1 VANKAI
7 RRNDSMNKKKA
18 VAMFLTAAFTL
29 TSSVPVLADGK
40 DITVT
45 VPNYGFEEDDDT
57 SSVPESKE
65 AVVNE
70 DGSTTYTLT
79 KKQQKEWKKAVRSNF
94 DDYIKDILDDDTNYP
109 NVEDITY
116 NNDMTEFEIDLATTN
131 IAQSELFIGYIALFT
146 APVYQQVNGVAEK
159 DVDYKVTVKDSST
172 GEETVTTY
180 AENKAD
186 WESLNDSFTMYSE
199 DTQE

>member
-1 VANKAI
+1 
-7 RRNDSMNKKKA
+7 MNKKKA
-18 VAMFLTAAFTL
+18 AAMFLTATFTL
-29 TSSVPVLADGK
+29 TSSIPVLAGGK
-40 DITVT
+40 DVTIT

-57 SSVPESKE
+57 SSVPEAKE

-79 KKQQKEWKKAVRSNF
+79 KKQQKEWKKAVKSNF

-116 NNDMTEFEIDLATTN
+116 NDAMTEFEIDLSTTN
-131 IAQSELFIGYIALFT
+131 VAQSEFFIGYIALFT

-186 WESLNDSFTMYSE
+186 LESLNDSFAMYSE
-199 DTQE
+199 DAQE

>member
-1 VANKAI
+1 
-7 RRNDSMNKKKA
+7 MKKKTT
-18 VAMFLTAAFTL
+18 AMLLTAAL
-29 TSSVPVLADGK
+29 ALVSSSPVLASGK

-45 VPNYGFEEDDDT
+45 VPDYGFEEDDDT
-57 SSVPESKE
+57 SSVPEAKE
-65 AVVNE
+65 TVVNE

-79 KKQQKEWKKAVRSNF
+79 KKQQKEWKKTVKSNF
-94 DDYIKDILDDDTNYP
+94 DDYIKGVLDDHTNYP

-116 NNDMTEFEIDLATTN
+116 NDTMTEFKIDLASTN
-131 IAQSELFIGYIALFT
+131 LAQSELFIGYIALFT

-172 GEETVTTY
+172 GEETVSTY

-186 WESLNDSFTMYSE
+186 WESFNDSFTMYSE

>member
-1 VANKAI
+1 
-7 RRNDSMNKKKA
+7 MNKKKA
-18 VAMFLTAAFTL
+18 VAMFLTATFTL
-29 TSSVPVLADGK
+29 TSSVPVLAGGK
-40 DITVT
+40 DVTVT
-45 VPNYGFEEDDDT
+45 VPSYGFEEDDDT
-57 SSVPESKE
+57 SSVPEAKE

-79 KKQQKEWKKAVRSNF
+79 KKQQKEWKKAVKSNF

-146 APVYQQVNGVAEK
+146 APVYQQVNGVEEK
-159 DVDYKVTVKDSST
+159 DVDYKDTVKDSST

>member
-1 VANKAI
+1 
-7 RRNDSMNKKKA
+7 MNKKKA
-18 VAMFLTAAFTL
+18 ATMFLTATFTL
-29 TSSVPVLADGK
+29 TSSVPVLAGGK
-40 DITVT
+40 DVTVT
-45 VPNYGFEEDDDT
+45 VPSYGFEEEDDT
-57 SSVPESKE
+57 SSVPEAKE

-79 KKQQKEWKKAVRSNF
+79 KKQQKEWKKAVKSNF

-186 WESLNDSFTMYSE
+186 WKSFNDSFTMHSE

>member
-1 VANKAI
+1 
-7 RRNDSMNKKKA
+7 MNKKKA
-18 VAMFLTAAFTL
+18 VAMFLTATFTL
-29 TSSVPVLADGK
+29 TSSVPVLAGGK
-40 DITVT
+40 DVTVT
-45 VPNYGFEEDDDT
+45 VPSYGFEEEDDT
-57 SSVPESKE
+57 SSVPEAKE

-79 KKQQKEWKKAVRSNF
+79 KKQQKEWKKAVKSNF

-131 IAQSELFIGYIALFT
+131 IAQSELFIGYIAMFT

-186 WESLNDSFTMYSE
+186 WKSFNDSFTMHSE

>member
-1 VANKAI
+1 
-7 RRNDSMNKKKA
+7 MNKKKA
-18 VAMFLTAAFTL
+18 AAMFLTATFTL
-29 TSSVPVLADGK
+29 TSSVPVLAGGK
-40 DITVT
+40 DVTVT
-45 VPNYGFEEDDDT
+45 VPSYGFEEDDDT

-79 KKQQKEWKKAVRSNF
+79 KKQQKEWKKAVKSNF

-172 GEETVTTY
+172 GEETVSTY

-186 WESLNDSFTMYSE
+186 WESLNDSFTMYSK

>member
-1 VANKAI
+1 
-7 RRNDSMNKKKA
+7 MNKKKA
-18 VAMFLTAAFTL
+18 AAMFLTATFTL
-29 TSSVPVLADGK
+29 TSSVPVLAGGK
-40 DITVT
+40 DVTIT

-57 SSVPESKE
+57 SSVPEAKE

-79 KKQQKEWKKAVRSNF
+79 KKQQKEWKKAVKSNF

-146 APVYQQVNGVAEK
+146 APVYQQVNGVEEK

-172 GEETVTTY
+172 GEETVSTY
-180 AENKAD
+180 AENKDD
-186 WESLNDSFTMYSE
+186 WESFNDSFTMYSE
-199 DTQE
+199 GTQE

>member
-1 VANKAI
+1 
-7 RRNDSMNKKKA
+7 MNKKKA
-18 VAMFLTAAFTL
+18 ATMFLTATFTL
-29 TSSVPVLADGK
+29 TSSVPVLAGGK
-40 DITVT
+40 DVTVT
-45 VPNYGFEEDDDT
+45 IPNYGFEEDDDT
-57 SSVPESKE
+57 SSVPEAKE
-65 AVVNE
+65 TVVNE

-79 KKQQKEWKKAVRSNF
+79 KKQQKEWKKAVKSNF
-94 DDYIKDILDDDTNYP
+94 DDYIKEILDDDTNYP

-172 GEETVTTY
+172 GEETVSTY

>member
-1 VANKAI
+1 VVNKAI
-7 RRNDSMNKKKA
+7 RRSNSMNKKKA
-18 VAMFLTAAFTL
+18 VAMFLTATFTL
-29 TSSVPVLADGK
+29 TSSVPVLAGGK
-40 DITVT
+40 DVAVT

-57 SSVPESKE
+57 SSVPEAKE
-65 AVVNE
+65 TVVNE

-79 KKQQKEWKKAVRSNF
+79 KKQQKEWKKAVKSNF

-146 APVYQQVNGVAEK
+146 APVYQQVNGVEEK

-172 GEETVTTY
+172 GEETVSTY

-186 WESLNDSFTMYSE
+186 WESFNDSFTVYSE

>member
-1 VANKAI
+1 
-7 RRNDSMNKKKA
+7 MNKKKA
-18 VAMFLTAAFTL
+18 AAMFLAATFTL
-29 TSSVPVLADGK
+29 TSSVPVLAGGK
-40 DITVT
+40 DVTVT

-57 SSVPESKE
+57 SSVPEAKE
-65 AVVNE
+65 AVANE

-79 KKQQKEWKKAVRSNF
+79 KKQQKEWKKAVKSNF

-109 NVEDITY
+109 NVKDITY
-116 NNDMTEFEIDLATTN
+116 NDTMTEFEIDLASTN
-131 IAQSELFIGYIALFT
+131 LAQSEFFIGYIALFT

-199 DTQE
+199 DTQK

>member
-1 VANKAI
+1 
-7 RRNDSMNKKKA
+7 MNKKKA
-18 VAMFLTAAFTL
+18 VAMFLTATFTL
-29 TSSVPVLADGK
+29 TSSVPVLAGGK
-40 DITVT
+40 DVTVT
-45 VPNYGFEEDDDT
+45 VPSYGFEEDDDT
-57 SSVPESKE
+57 SSVPEAKE

-79 KKQQKEWKKAVRSNF
+79 KKQQKEWKKAVKSNF

-172 GEETVTTY
+172 GEETVSTY

>member
-1 VANKAI
+1 
-7 RRNDSMNKKKA
+7 MNKKKA
-18 VAMFLTAAFTL
+18 VAMFLTATFTL
-29 TSSVPVLADGK
+29 TSSIPVLAGGK
-40 DITVT
+40 DVTVT

-79 KKQQKEWKKAVRSNF
+79 KKQQKEWKKAVKSNF

-131 IAQSELFIGYIALFT
+131 IAQYELFIGYIALFT
-146 APVYQQVNGVAEK
+146 APVYQQVNGVEEK

>member
-1 VANKAI
+1 
-7 RRNDSMNKKKA
+7 MNKKKA
-18 VAMFLTAAFTL
+18 AAMFLTATFTL
-29 TSSVPVLADGK
+29 TSSIPVLAGGK
-40 DITVT
+40 DVTIT

-57 SSVPESKE
+57 SSVPEAKE

-79 KKQQKEWKKAVRSNF
+79 KKQQKEWKKAVKSNF

-116 NNDMTEFEIDLATTN
+116 NDAMTEFEIDLSTTN
-131 IAQSELFIGYIALFT
+131 VAQSELFIGYIALFT

>member
-1 VANKAI
+1 
-7 RRNDSMNKKKA
+7 MNKKKA
-18 VAMFLTAAFTL
+18 VAMFLTATFTL
-29 TSSVPVLADGK
+29 TSSVPVLAGGK
-40 DITVT
+40 DVTVT
-45 VPNYGFEEDDDT
+45 VPSYGFEEDDDT
-57 SSVPESKE
+57 SSVPEAKE

-79 KKQQKEWKKAVRSNF
+79 KKQQKEWKKAVKSNF

-131 IAQSELFIGYIALFT
+131 IAQSELFIGYVALFT
-146 APVYQQVNGVAEK
+146 APVYQQVNGVEEK

>member
-1 VANKAI
+1 
-7 RRNDSMNKKKA
+7 MNKKKA

>member
-1 VANKAI
+1 
-7 RRNDSMNKKKA
+7 MNKKKA
-18 VAMFLTAAFTL
+18 VAMFLTATFTL
-29 TSSVPVLADGK
+29 TSSVPALAGEK
-40 DITVT
+40 GVTVT
-45 VPNYGFEEDDDT
+45 VPSYGFEEDDDT
-57 SSVPESKE
+57 SSVPEAKE

-79 KKQQKEWKKAVRSNF
+79 KKQQKEWKKAVKSNF

-172 GEETVTTY
+172 GEETVSTY

-186 WESLNDSFTMYSE
+186 WESLNDYFTMYSE

>member
-1 VANKAI
+1 
-7 RRNDSMNKKKA
+7 MNKKKA
-18 VAMFLTAAFTL
+18 VAMFLTATFTL
-29 TSSVPVLADGK
+29 TSSIPVLAGGK
-40 DITVT
+40 DVTVT

-57 SSVPESKE
+57 SSIPESKE

-79 KKQQKEWKKAVRSNF
+79 KKQQKEWKKAVKSNF

-109 NVEDITY
+109 NVKDITY
-116 NNDMTEFEIDLATTN
+116 NDTMTEFEIDLASTN
-131 IAQSELFIGYIALFT
+131 LAQSEFFIGYIALFT
-146 APVYQQVNGVAEK
+146 APVYQQVNGVAEE

-186 WESLNDSFTMYSE
+186 WESLNDSFTMYSK

>member
-1 VANKAI
+1 
-7 RRNDSMNKKKA
+7 MNKKKA
-18 VAMFLTAAFTL
+18 VAMFLTATFTL
-29 TSSVPVLADGK
+29 TSSVPVLAGGK
-40 DITVT
+40 DVTVT
-45 VPNYGFEEDDDT
+45 VPSYGFEEDDDT
-57 SSVPESKE
+57 SSVPEAKE

-70 DGSTTYTLT
+70 DGSITYTLT
-79 KKQQKEWKKAVRSNF
+79 KKQQKEWKKAVKSNF

-172 GEETVTTY
+172 GEETVSTY

>member
-1 VANKAI
+1 
-7 RRNDSMNKKKA
+7 MNKKKA
-18 VAMFLTAAFTL
+18 VAMFLTATFTL
-29 TSSVPVLADGK
+29 TSSVPVLAGGK
-40 DITVT
+40 DVAVT

-57 SSVPESKE
+57 SSVPEAKE
-65 AVVNE
+65 TVVNE

-79 KKQQKEWKKAVRSNF
+79 KKQQKEWKKAVKSNF

-146 APVYQQVNGVAEK
+146 APVYQQVNGVEEK
-159 DVDYKVTVKDSST
+159 YVDYKVTVKDSST
-172 GEETVTTY
+172 GEETVSTY

-186 WESLNDSFTMYSE
+186 WESFNDSFTMYSE

>member
-1 VANKAI
+1 M
-7 RRNDSMNKKKA
+7 SKKKA
-18 VAMFLTAAFTL
+18 VVMFLTATLTL

-45 VPNYGFEEDDDT
+45 VPNYGFEEGEDT
-57 SSVPESKE
+57 SSVPEAKE
-65 AVVNE
+65 TVVNE

-79 KKQQKEWKKAVRSNF
+79 KKQQKEWKKTLKSNF
-94 DDYIKDILDDDTNYP
+94 DDYIKGILDDDTNYP

-116 NNDMTEFEIDLATTN
+116 NDDMTEFEIDLTSANLT
-131 IAQSELFIGYIALFT
+131 QSEFFIGYIALFT
-146 APVYQQVNGVAEK
+146 APVYQQANGVVEK

-172 GEETVTTY
+172 GGKTVSTY

-186 WESLNDSFTMYSE
+186 WESFNDSFTMHNE
-199 DTQE
+199 DAQE

>member
-1 VANKAI
+1 
-7 RRNDSMNKKKA
+7 MNKKKA
-18 VAMFLTAAFTL
+18 VAMFLTATFTL
-29 TSSVPVLADGK
+29 TSSVPVLAGGK
-40 DITVT
+40 DVTVT
-45 VPNYGFEEDDDT
+45 VTSYGFEEDDDT
-57 SSVPESKE
+57 SSVPEAKE

-79 KKQQKEWKKAVRSNF
+79 KKQQKEWKKAVKSNF

-146 APVYQQVNGVAEK
+146 APVYQQVNGVEEK

>member
-1 VANKAI
+1 
-7 RRNDSMNKKKA
+7 MNKKKA
-18 VAMFLTAAFTL
+18 VAMFLTATFTL
-29 TSSVPVLADGK
+29 TSSVPVLAGGK
-40 DITVT
+40 DVTVT
-45 VPNYGFEEDDDT
+45 VPSYGFEEDDDT
-57 SSVPESKE
+57 SSVPEAKE

-79 KKQQKEWKKAVRSNF
+79 KKQQKEWKKAVKSNF

-146 APVYQQVNGVAEK
+146 APVYQQVNGVEEK

>member
-1 VANKAI
+1 
-7 RRNDSMNKKKA
+7 MNKKKA
-18 VAMFLTAAFTL
+18 VAMFLTATFTL
-29 TSSVPVLADGK
+29 TSSVPVLAGGK
-40 DITVT
+40 DVTVT
-45 VPNYGFEEDDDT
+45 VPSYGFEEEDDT
-57 SSVPESKE
+57 SSVPEAKE

-79 KKQQKEWKKAVRSNF
+79 KKQQKEWKKAVKSNF

-186 WESLNDSFTMYSE
+186 WKSFNDSFTMHSE

>member
-1 VANKAI
+1 
-7 RRNDSMNKKKA
+7 MKKKTI
-18 VAMFLTAAFTL
+18 AMFLTAALAL
-29 TSSVPVLADGK
+29 TSSVPVLASGK

-45 VPNYGFEEDDDT
+45 VPDYGFEEDDDT
-57 SSVPESKE
+57 SSVPEAKE
-65 AVVNE
+65 TVVNE

-79 KKQQKEWKKAVRSNF
+79 KKQQKEWKKTVKSNF

-116 NNDMTEFEIDLATTN
+116 NDDMTEFEIDLASTN
-131 IAQSELFIGYIALFT
+131 LAQSEFFIGYVALFT

-172 GEETVTTY
+172 GEETVSTY

-186 WESLNDSFTMYSE
+186 WESFNDSFNMYSE

>member
-1 VANKAI
+1 
-7 RRNDSMNKKKA
+7 MNKKKVA
-18 VAMFLTAAFTL
+18 AMFLTATFTL
-29 TSSVPVLADGK
+29 TSSVPVLAGGK
-40 DITVT
+40 DVTVT

-57 SSVPESKE
+57 SSVPEAKE

-79 KKQQKEWKKAVRSNF
+79 KKQQKEWKKAVKSNF

-131 IAQSELFIGYIALFT
+131 IVQSELFIGYIALFT
-146 APVYQQVNGVAEK
+146 APVYQQVNGVEEK

-172 GEETVTTY
+172 GEETVSTY

>member
-1 VANKAI
+1 
-7 RRNDSMNKKKA
+7 MNKKKA
-18 VAMFLTAAFTL
+18 VAMFLTATFTL
-29 TSSVPVLADGK
+29 TSSVPVLAGGK
-40 DITVT
+40 DVTVT
-45 VPNYGFEEDDDT
+45 VPSYGFEEDDDT
-57 SSVPESKE
+57 SSVPEAKE

-79 KKQQKEWKKAVRSNF
+79 KKQQKEWKKAVKSNF

-146 APVYQQVNGVAEK
+146 APVYQQVNGVEEK
-159 DVDYKVTVKDSST
+159 DVDYKVAVKDSST

>member
-1 VANKAI
+1 
-7 RRNDSMNKKKA
+7 MNKKKA
-18 VAMFLTAAFTL
+18 AAMFLTATFTL
-29 TSSVPVLADGK
+29 TSSVPVLAGGK
-40 DITVT
+40 DVTVT
-45 VPNYGFEEDDDT
+45 VPSYGFEEDDDT
-57 SSVPESKE
+57 SSVPEAKE

-79 KKQQKEWKKAVRSNF
+79 KKQQKEWKKAVKSNF

-172 GEETVTTY
+172 GEETVSTY

>member
-1 VANKAI
+1 M
-7 RRNDSMNKKKA
+7 SKKKA
-18 VAMFLTAAFTL
+18 ATMFLTATFTL
-29 TSSVPVLADGK
+29 TSSVSVLAGGK
-40 DITVT
+40 DVTVT
-45 VPNYGFEEDDDT
+45 IPNYGFEEDDDT
-57 SSVPESKE
+57 SSVPEAKE
-65 AVVNE
+65 TVVNE

-79 KKQQKEWKKAVRSNF
+79 KKQQKEWKKAVKSNF
-94 DDYIKDILDDDTNYP
+94 DDYIKEILDDDTNYP
-109 NVEDITY
+109 SVEDITY

-146 APVYQQVNGVAEK
+146 APVYQQVNGVEEK

>member
-1 VANKAI
+1 
-7 RRNDSMNKKKA
+7 MNKKKA
-18 VAMFLTAAFTL
+18 AAMFLTATFTL
-29 TSSVPVLADGK
+29 TSSIPVLAGRK
-40 DITVT
+40 DVTIT

-57 SSVPESKE
+57 SSVPEAKE

-79 KKQQKEWKKAVRSNF
+79 KKQQKEWKKAVKSNF

-116 NNDMTEFEIDLATTN
+116 NDAMTEFEIDLSTTN
-131 IAQSELFIGYIALFT
+131 VAQSEFFIGYIALFT

-159 DVDYKVTVKDSST
+159 DVDYKVTVRDSST

-186 WESLNDSFTMYSE
+186 WESLNDSFAMYSE
-199 DTQE
+199 DAQE

>member
-1 VANKAI
+1 
-7 RRNDSMNKKKA
+7 MNKKKA
-18 VAMFLTAAFTL
+18 VAMFLTATFTL
-29 TSSVPVLADGK
+29 TSSVPVLAGGK
-40 DITVT
+40 DVAVT

-57 SSVPESKE
+57 SSVPEAKE
-65 AVVNE
+65 TVVNE
-70 DGSTTYTLT
+70 DGSITYTLT
-79 KKQQKEWKKAVRSNF
+79 KKQQKEWKKAVKSNF

-146 APVYQQVNGVAEK
+146 APVYQQVNGVEEK

-172 GEETVTTY
+172 GEETVSTY

-186 WESLNDSFTMYSE
+186 WESFNDSFTVYSE

>member
-1 VANKAI
+1 LYNVQKGGEK
-7 RRNDSMNKKKA
+7 MKKKTTA
-18 VAMFLTAAFTL
+18 ILLTAALTL
-29 TSSVPVLADGK
+29 ASSSPVLASGK
-40 DITVT
+40 DVTVT
-45 VPNYGFEEDDDT
+45 VPDYGFGEDDNA
-57 SSVPESKE
+57 SLAPESKE

-79 KKQQKEWKKAVRSNF
+79 KKQQKEWKKTVKSNF

-116 NNDMTEFEIDLATTN
+116 NDTMTEFKIDLASTN
-131 IAQSELFIGYIALFT
+131 LAQSELFIGYIALFT

-172 GEETVTTY
+172 GEETVSTY

-186 WESLNDSFTMYSE
+186 WENFNDSFTMYSE

>member
-1 VANKAI
+1 
-7 RRNDSMNKKKA
+7 MNKKKA
-18 VAMFLTAAFTL
+18 VAMFLTATFTL
-29 TSSVPVLADGK
+29 TSSVPVLAGGK
-40 DITVT
+40 DVAVT

-57 SSVPESKE
+57 SSVPEAKE
-65 AVVNE
+65 TVVNE

-79 KKQQKEWKKAVRSNF
+79 KKQQKEWKKAVKSNF

-146 APVYQQVNGVAEK
+146 APVYQQVNGVEEK

-172 GEETVTTY
+172 GEETVSTY

>member
-1 VANKAI
+1 
-7 RRNDSMNKKKA
+7 MNKKKA
-18 VAMFLTAAFTL
+18 AAMFLTATFTL
-29 TSSVPVLADGK
+29 TSSIPVLAGGK
-40 DITVT
+40 DVTIT

-57 SSVPESKE
+57 SSVPEAKE

-79 KKQQKEWKKAVRSNF
+79 KKQQKEWKKAVKSNF

-116 NNDMTEFEIDLATTN
+116 NDAMTEFEIDLSTTN
-131 IAQSELFIGYIALFT
+131 VAQSEFFIGYIALFT

-186 WESLNDSFTMYSE
+186 WESFSDSFTMYSE

>member
-1 VANKAI
+1 
-7 RRNDSMNKKKA
+7 MKKKTTA
-18 VAMFLTAAFTL
+18 ILLTAALTL
-29 TSSVPVLADGK
+29 ASSSPVLASGK
-40 DITVT
+40 DVTVT
-45 VPNYGFEEDDDT
+45 VPDYGFGEDDNA
-57 SSVPESKE
+57 SLAPESKE

-79 KKQQKEWKKAVRSNF
+79 KKQQKEWKKTVKSNF

-116 NNDMTEFEIDLATTN
+116 NDTMTEFKIDLVSTN
-131 IAQSELFIGYIALFT
+131 LAQSELFIGYIALFT

-172 GEETVTTY
+172 GEETVSTY

-186 WESLNDSFTMYSE
+186 WENFNDSFTMYSE

>member
-1 VANKAI
+1 
-7 RRNDSMNKKKA
+7 MNKKKA
-18 VAMFLTAAFTL
+18 AAMFLTATFTL
-29 TSSVPVLADGK
+29 TSSVPVLAGGK
-40 DITVT
+40 DVTVT
-45 VPNYGFEEDDDT
+45 VTNYGFEEDDDT
-57 SSVPESKE
+57 SSVPEAKKT
-65 AVVNE
+65 VVNE

-79 KKQQKEWKKAVRSNF
+79 KKQQKEWKKAVKSNF

-146 APVYQQVNGVAEK
+146 APVYQQVNGVEEK

>member
-1 VANKAI
+1 
-7 RRNDSMNKKKA
+7 MNKKKA
-18 VAMFLTAAFTL
+18 VAMFLTATFTL
-29 TSSVPVLADGK
+29 TSSIPVLAGGK
-40 DITVT
+40 DVTVT

-79 KKQQKEWKKAVRSNF
+79 KKQQKEWKKAVKSNF

-109 NVEDITY
+109 NVKDITY
-116 NNDMTEFEIDLATTN
+116 NDTMTEFEIDLASTN
-131 IAQSELFIGYIALFT
+131 LAQSEFFIGYIALFT
-146 APVYQQVNGVAEK
+146 APVYQQVNGVAEE

-186 WESLNDSFTMYSE
+186 WESLNDSFTMYSK

>member
-1 VANKAI
+1 
-7 RRNDSMNKKKA
+7 MKKKTI
-18 VAMFLTAAFTL
+18 AMLLTAALTL
-29 TSSVPVLADGK
+29 ASSSPVLASGK

-45 VPNYGFEEDDDT
+45 IPDYGFEEDDDA
-57 SSVPESKE
+57 SSVPEAKE
-65 AVVNE
+65 VVVNE

-79 KKQQKEWKKAVRSNF
+79 KKQQKEWKKALKSNF

-116 NNDMTEFEIDLATTN
+116 NDDMTEFEVDLATSN
-131 IAQSELFIGYIALFT
+131 VAQSEFFIGYIALFT

-172 GEETVTTY
+172 GEETVSTY
-180 AENKAD
+180 AKNKAD
-186 WESLNDSFTMYSE
+186 WESFSSSFDMHTE
-199 DTQE
+199 E

>member
-1 VANKAI
+1 
-7 RRNDSMNKKKA
+7 MNKKKA
-18 VAMFLTAAFTL
+18 AAMFLTATFTL
-29 TSSVPVLADGK
+29 TSSVPVLAGGK
-40 DITVT
+40 DVTVT
-45 VPNYGFEEDDDT
+45 VPSYGFEEDDDT
-57 SSVPESKE
+57 SSVPEAKE

-70 DGSTTYTLT
+70 DGSITYTLT
-79 KKQQKEWKKAVRSNF
+79 KKQQKEWKKAVKSNF

-172 GEETVTTY
+172 GEETVSTY

>member
-1 VANKAI
+1 
-7 RRNDSMNKKKA
+7 MNKKKA

-79 KKQQKEWKKAVRSNF
+79 KKQQKEWKKAVKSNF

-109 NVEDITY
+109 NVKDITY
-116 NNDMTEFEIDLATTN
+116 NDTMTEFEIDLASTN
-131 IAQSELFIGYIALFT
+131 LAQSELFIGYIALFT

-172 GEETVTTY
+172 GEETVSTY

-186 WESLNDSFTMYSE
+186 WESFNDSFTMYSE